1 MAVTEEVLAKHG
13 LVAAVRS
20 ALADLEE
27 LPPYEAAP
35 DDYQDWGHEG
45 EFRVKIG
52 KGECAGG

>member
-13 LVAAVRS
+13 LVAAVRA

-27 LPPYEAAP
+27 LPSYEVAP
-35 DDYQDWGHEG
+35 DDYNDWGHEG